1 MKITLKEIQKI
12 LQNFLGKDL
21 KRKMNNKECYFK
33 NCKCKP
39 IGSHSIQKKTLE
51 NSIGKNGVVYGL
63 SMENIARNLTKGEI
77 KGIEKIS
84 VSKAGVFN
92 GFCGGDSNS
101 KNHDTILFRKIE
113 IEECVQSTSIIDYVF
128 LYAYRALVY
137 QLWVEETLS
146 KPIQKETKNKIE
158 NNPHIEE
165 QTVNIIDFQLRNSST
180 ISSDTQISNY
190 REFKN
195 SFETYITEQ
204 GDLIGNIEET
214 FNIKYVEIP
223 GVINF
228 AGIGVV
234 NFSSKFPILV
244 GCIPQ
249 QFNKPNLFF
258 IVSQKEEII
267 YDVLLECLKLS
278 PIHTIENLIAL
289 TGNMFLSEELYNRLS
304 EENKIQAL
312 NDFITPDFGKT
323 YTQYDIVSYHD
334 FCLLNPDNFEIKR

>member
-1 MKITLKEIQKI
+1 MKITKKEIQKI
-12 LQNFLGKDL
+12 LQNSLGKDL

-63 SMENIARNLTKGEI
+63 SMGNIARNITQGEV

-101 KNHDTILFRKIE
+101 KNHDTSLFRKIE
-113 IEECVQSTSIIDYVF
+113 IENCVQSTSIIDYVF

-137 QLWVEETLS
+137 QLWIEETLS
-146 KPIQKETKNKIE
+146 KPIQTETKNKIK

-165 QTVNIIDFQLRNSST
+165 KTVNRIEFQLRNSST
-180 ISSDTQISNY
+180 VSSDTQISNY
-190 REFKN
+190 RELKKI
-195 SFETYITEQ
+195 FENYITEQ
-204 GDLIGNIEET
+204 GDLIGDFEEI

-223 GVINF
+223 GTINF

-234 NFSSKFPILV
+234 NFPSKFPILV

-258 IVSQKEEII
+258 IVSHKEEVI
-267 YDVLLECLKLS
+267 YHLLMKCLNCS
-278 PIHTIENLIAL
+278 PIHTIENLMVL
-289 TGNMFLSEELYNRLS
+289 TGNILLSEELYNRLIK
-304 EENKIQAL
+304 ENKIQAL
-312 NDFITPDFGKT
+312 NDFITPDFEKK
-323 YTQYDIVSYHD
+323 YDEYDIVRYHG
-334 FCLLNPDNFEIKR
+334 FCLLNTDNFEIKR